1 MKPILYSSTATSF
14 NNQGLGVLSDA
25 VSCTVVEERNGEY
38 ELTLQYPVGG
48 IHYSEIEDRA
58 IIMAIPSPYRTPQP
72 FRIYSIESPLNGIV
86 TIHAHHISYDLSGI
100 PVSPFT
106 AGTCKAAL
114 SGLVTHSAVGNPFS
128 ADTDKLVTGNYTLK
142 VPTSFRACLGGQEG
156 SILDVYGKGEYEFDK
171 FNIYLHLNRGSD
183 NGVKFAYGVN
193 ITDFNMERNLES
205 VVTGIYPYWAN
216 VDGDELVELDE
227 KIIEIYDPSNPTYL
241 LEAGGAYL
249 TDSNG
254 NYLTTQTPFSFHN
267 VLPLDLS
274 SEFEEAPTQEQLKER
289 AEKYITDNGLGA
301 PKVSIEVSFVH
312 LSQTAE
318 YSYLKEVEKCDLCD
332 TVTVEFPLYGISV
345 KAKIIAIETDVLL
358 ERYNSVQIGDPRS
371 TIADTIAG
379 LTLTSATKTEVQ
391 AGNQKAADVINNT
404 KGTFEWIDND
414 ADGRNEGFTIYES
427 EGNAFLRCTAGGIGL
442 SEDGGQTYTNA
453 ITKEGIVATAIT
465 VGEMSADRIR
475 GGTLQLGGYNNVSGL
490 AQIYDE
496 NEVLRIELNKDGITA
511 QNTQSVSGSYYT
523 FTSQLQMAQLRFYQ
537 DGSPL
542 FALFPSYSQQSNVG
556 YGTLGCYRPFYVVTG
571 AGGSVGARYAAASG
585 TTQDGQDFH
594 APWYFGDYMY
604 VNGNF
609 TVSGTKS
616 RSVNTDD
623 YGERLL
629 YAYETPSPMF
639 GDVGEGEI
647 AEDGYA
653 YILIEPMF
661 AQTIQSD
668 SYHVFIT
675 SYSEDDVKV
684 VERTPTHFV
693 CKGTQGTRFSWMLM
707 AKQKGYEVERL
718 EEIDSVNFHTPL
730 ENYGG

>member
-1 MKPILYSSTATSF
+1 MHYGAEVVDTIMKPILYSSTATSF

-58 IIMAIPSPYRTPQP
+58 IIMAIPSPYRSAQP

-114 SGLVTHSAVGNPFS
+114 SGLVTHSAVTNPFS
-128 ADTDKLVTGNYTLK
+128 ADTDKLVTGTYTLK

-205 VVTGIYPYWAN
+205 IVTGIYPYWAN
-216 VDGDELVELDE
+216 VDGDELVELDG
-227 KIIEIYDPSNPTYL
+227 KIIEIYDPNNPTYF

-274 SEFEEAPTQEQLKER
+274 SEFEEAPTQDQLKER

-312 LSQTAE
+312 LGQTEE

-345 KAKIIAIETDVLL
+345 KAKIIAVETDVLL

-391 AGNQKAADVINNT
+391 MGNQKAADVINNT
-404 KGTFEWIDND
+404 KGTWEWIDNGDGTNGGATVYD
-414 ADGRNEGFTIYES
+414 ADGNGL
-427 EGNAFLRCTAGGIGL
+427 LRITAGGMGI
-442 SEDGGQTYTNA
+442 SQDGGLTYTNA
-453 ITKEGIVATAIT
+453 ITRDGVLASRLSVQQNGVVLLDADSESDTEVHLFMYHPSSEQKVFAVQAYKQDYNNVEWSGMNLYDPHTGTPWMQATAIYSPNSQTTNSDLKLINIDNDMADLDIQVWQSSNYGASGKIAFYSGTEDNGGVQIAREILGLHHQGDNCWMTFFDGTNRRTLRLYDIT
-465 VGEMSADRIR
+465 VG
-475 GGTLQLGGYNNVSGL
+475 
-490 AQIYDE
+490 
-496 NEVLRIELNKDGITA
+496 
-511 QNTQSVSGSYYT
+511 
-523 FTSQLQMAQLRFYQ
+523 
-537 DGSPL
+537 
-542 FALFPSYSQQSNVG
+542 
-556 YGTLGCYRPFYVVTG
+556 
-571 AGGSVGARYAAASG
+571 G
-585 TTQDGQDFH
+585 TT
-594 APWYFGDYMY
+594 
-604 VNGNF
+604 
-609 TVSGTKS
+609 
-616 RSVNTDD
+616 
-623 YGERLL
+623 
-629 YAYETPSPMF
+629 
-639 GDVGEGEI
+639 
-647 AEDGYA
+647 
-653 YILIEPMF
+653 
-661 AQTIQSD
+661 
-668 SYHVFIT
+668 YHVLGSI
-675 SYSEDDVKV
+675 E
-684 VERTPTHFV
+684 
-693 CKGTQGTRFSWMLM
+693 
-707 AKQKGYEVERL
+707 
-718 EEIDSVNFHTPL
+718 
-730 ENYGG
+730 

>member
-1 MKPILYSSTATSF
+1 MHNGAEVVDTIMKPILYSSTATSF

-58 IIMAIPSPYRTPQP
+58 IILAIPSPYRSAQP

-114 SGLVTHSAVGNPFS
+114 SGLVTHSAVTNPFS

-216 VDGDELVELDE
+216 VDGDELVELDS
-227 KIIEIYDPSNPTYL
+227 KIIEIYDPNNPTYL

-249 TDSNG
+249 TDANG
-254 NYLTTQTPFSFHN
+254 NYLTAQAPFSFHN

-289 AEKYITDNGLGA
+289 AEKYISDNGLGA

-312 LSQTAE
+312 LGQTAE

-358 ERYNSVQIGDPRS
+358 ERYNSIQIGDART

-379 LTLTSATKTEVQ
+379 LTLTSATKTEVR
-391 AGNQKAADVINNT
+391 AGSQKAADVINNT
-404 KGTFEWIDND
+404 KGVFEWIDNG
-414 ADGRNEGFTIYES
+414 DGTNGGFTIYETDDDKS
-427 EGNAFLRCTAGGIGL
+427 WLRCTAGGIGI
-442 SEDGGQTYTNA
+442 SADGGLTYTNA
-453 ITKEGIVATAIT
+453 ITKNGVVASQLDVQNNGVSILKAYRTYYNEPRLELKD
-465 VGEMSADRIR
+465 VDGDDLFVIR
-475 GGTLQLGGYNNVSGL
+475 GWRASQGAREEGVAIDLFSQTSSDTIYRLNTTTSGDSGYMDGTYMTLDPPNRDTTDGL
-490 AQIYDE
+490 NY
-496 NEVLRIELNKDGITA
+496 G
-511 QNTQSVSGSYYT
+511 
-523 FTSQLQMAQLRFYQ
+523 LQMSTSDNGLCNFRIFNEKTPALDHIRLAVYT
-537 DGSPL
+537 DGNNATQAYIGIRDATYG
-542 FALFPSYSQQSNVG
+542 FKALTIKPI
-556 YGTLGCYRPFYVVTG
+556 VV
-571 AGGSVGARYAAASG
+571 SG
-585 TTQDGQDFH
+585 TT
-594 APWYFGDYMY
+594 YY
-604 VNGNF
+604 VLA
-609 TVSGTKS
+609 S
-616 RSVNTDD
+616 
-623 YGERLL
+623 L
-629 YAYETPSPMF
+629 
-639 GDVGEGEI
+639 
-647 AEDGYA
+647 
-653 YILIEPMF
+653 
-661 AQTIQSD
+661 
-668 SYHVFIT
+668 
-675 SYSEDDVKV
+675 
-684 VERTPTHFV
+684 
-693 CKGTQGTRFSWMLM
+693 
-707 AKQKGYEVERL
+707 
-718 EEIDSVNFHTPL
+718 
-730 ENYGG
+730 

>member
-58 IIMAIPSPYRTPQP
+58 IIMAIPSPYRSAQP

-114 SGLVTHSAVGNPFS
+114 SGLVTHSAVTNPFS

-183 NGVKFAYGVN
+183 HGVKFAYGVN

-254 NYLTTQTPFSFHN
+254 NYLTAQTPFSFHN

-274 SEFEEAPTQEQLKER
+274 SEFGEAPTQEQLKER
-289 AEKYITDNGLGA
+289 AEKYISDNGLGA

-312 LSQTAE
+312 LGQTEE

-358 ERYNSVQIGDPRS
+358 ERYNSVQIGDART

-379 LTLTSATKTEVQ
+379 LTLTSATKTEVR
-391 AGNQKAADVINNT
+391 AGSQKAADVINNT
-404 KGTFEWIDND
+404 KGTFEWIDENG
-414 ADGRNEGFTIYES
+414 DGENEGFTIYES
-427 EGNAFLRCTAGGIGL
+427 EGVAFLRCTAGGIGL
-442 SEDGGQTYTNA
+442 SQDGGLTYTNA
-453 ITKEGIVATAIT
+453 ITKNGVTATNLNVRANGVSVLRVYYNDSAKTSVLQFNNPETGGVGFYLSSNLFGSGISLYKNDGQTEILGLSSYTDNGGAGANNQLHIDDPRNGRAAIHLISSTNTNNNKYSNMVAVYGALDDPSSTDAPLG
-465 VGEMSADRIR
+465 VEMYA
-475 GGTLQLGGYNNVSGL
+475 GYNNGTYTNRLSL
-490 AQIYDE
+490 AYANTRDT
-496 NEVLRIELNKDGITA
+496 TA
-511 QNTQSVSGSYYT
+511 
-523 FTSQLQMAQLRFYQ
+523 
-537 DGSPL
+537 
-542 FALFPSYSQQSNVG
+542 
-556 YGTLGCYRPFYVVTG
+556 FYVISNATDNVVMMFDG
-571 AGGSVGARYAAASG
+571 HYAQWKTATING
-585 TTQDGQDFH
+585 TTYH
-594 APWYFGDYMY
+594 Y
-604 VNGNF
+604 
-609 TVSGTKS
+609 
-616 RSVNTDD
+616 
-623 YGERLL
+623 L
-629 YAYETPSPMF
+629 
-639 GDVGEGEI
+639 
-647 AEDGYA
+647 GY
-653 YILIEPMF
+653 
-661 AQTIQSD
+661 
-668 SYHVFIT
+668 
-675 SYSEDDVKV
+675 
-684 VERTPTHFV
+684 
-693 CKGTQGTRFSWMLM
+693 
-707 AKQKGYEVERL
+707 
-718 EEIDSVNFHTPL
+718 
-730 ENYGG
+730 

>member
-58 IIMAIPSPYRTPQP
+58 IILAIPSPYRSAQP

-205 VVTGIYPYWAN
+205 VVTGVYPYWAN
-216 VDGDELVELDE
+216 VDGDGLVELDE

-249 TDSNG
+249 TDANG

-289 AEKYITDNGLGA
+289 AEKYISDNGLGA

-312 LSQTAE
+312 LGQTEE

-391 AGNQKAADVINNT
+391 MGNQKAADVINNT
-404 KGTFEWIDND
+404 KGTWEWIDNGDGTNGGATVYD
-414 ADGRNEGFTIYES
+414 ADGNGL
-427 EGNAFLRCTAGGIGL
+427 LRITAGGMGI
-442 SEDGGQTYTNA
+442 SQDGGLTYTNA
-453 ITKEGIVATAIT
+453 ITKNGVIATQLSVGGNGISFLDVGKNTSTSPTVNGLPYLKFQDADGDAIFDVHQWQYGTSGSYGVVMKMADPDTQNDIFTVSTTYGEDNTANSVYLDMFDPSHTYRLYAICQT
-465 VGEMSADRIR
+465 NSAVFR
-475 GGTLQLGGYNNVSGL
+475 LANQGGYN
-490 AQIYDE
+490 Y
-496 NEVLRIELNKDGITA
+496 
-511 QNTQSVSGSYYT
+511 
-523 FTSQLQMAQLRFYQ
+523 
-537 DGSPL
+537 P
-542 FALFPSYSQQSNVG
+542 FALTVND
-556 YGTLGCYRPFYVVTG
+556 GTPYIDMDGHTLTVRNITIN
-571 AGGSVGARYAAASG
+571 G
-585 TTQDGQDFH
+585 TT
-594 APWYFGDYMY
+594 YY
-604 VNGNF
+604 VLA
-609 TVSGTKS
+609 GTS
-616 RSVNTDD
+616 
-623 YGERLL
+623 
-629 YAYETPSPMF
+629 
-639 GDVGEGEI
+639 
-647 AEDGYA
+647 
-653 YILIEPMF
+653 
-661 AQTIQSD
+661 
-668 SYHVFIT
+668 
-675 SYSEDDVKV
+675 
-684 VERTPTHFV
+684 
-693 CKGTQGTRFSWMLM
+693 
-707 AKQKGYEVERL
+707 
-718 EEIDSVNFHTPL
+718 
-730 ENYGG
+730 

>member
-14 NNQGLGVLSDA
+14 NNQGLGTLSDV
-25 VSCTVVEERNGEY
+25 VSCTAVEERNGEY

-58 IIMAIPSPYRTPQP
+58 IILAIPSPYRSAQP

-114 SGLVTHSAVGNPFS
+114 SGLVTHSAITNPFS
-128 ADTDKLVTGNYTLK
+128 ADTDKLVTGTYTLK
-142 VPTSFRACLGGQEG
+142 APTSFRACLGGQEG

-216 VDGDELVELDE
+216 VDGDELVELGS
-227 KIIEIYDPSNPTYL
+227 KIIEIYDPNNPTYL

-249 TDSNG
+249 TDTNG
-254 NYLTTQTPFSFHN
+254 NYLTAQTPFSFHN

-289 AEKYITDNGLGA
+289 AEKYIADNGLGA

-312 LSQTAE
+312 LGQTAE
-318 YSYLKEVEKCDLCD
+318 YAYLKEVEKCDLCD

-391 AGNQKAADVINNT
+391 MGNQKAADVINNT
-404 KGTFEWIDND
+404 KGTWEWIDNGDGTNGGATVYD
-414 ADGRNEGFTIYES
+414 ADGNGL
-427 EGNAFLRCTAGGIGL
+427 LRITAGGMGI
-442 SEDGGQTYTNA
+442 SQDGGLTYTNA
-453 ITKEGIVATAIT
+453 ITRDGVLASKLSVQQNGVVLLDADSESDTEVHLFMYHPTTEQKVFAVQAYKQSYNNVEWSGMNLYEPHTGFPWLQATATYSPVYQTTNSDFRLRNVDNVDADLDIQVWQSSNYGASGKIAFYSGTEDNGGVQISREILGLHHQGDNCWMTFFDGTNRRTLRLYDIT
-465 VGEMSADRIR
+465 VG
-475 GGTLQLGGYNNVSGL
+475 
-490 AQIYDE
+490 
-496 NEVLRIELNKDGITA
+496 
-511 QNTQSVSGSYYT
+511 
-523 FTSQLQMAQLRFYQ
+523 
-537 DGSPL
+537 
-542 FALFPSYSQQSNVG
+542 
-556 YGTLGCYRPFYVVTG
+556 
-571 AGGSVGARYAAASG
+571 G
-585 TTQDGQDFH
+585 TT
-594 APWYFGDYMY
+594 
-604 VNGNF
+604 
-609 TVSGTKS
+609 
-616 RSVNTDD
+616 
-623 YGERLL
+623 
-629 YAYETPSPMF
+629 
-639 GDVGEGEI
+639 
-647 AEDGYA
+647 
-653 YILIEPMF
+653 
-661 AQTIQSD
+661 
-668 SYHVFIT
+668 YHVLGSI
-675 SYSEDDVKV
+675 E
-684 VERTPTHFV
+684 
-693 CKGTQGTRFSWMLM
+693 
-707 AKQKGYEVERL
+707 
-718 EEIDSVNFHTPL
+718 
-730 ENYGG
+730 

>member
-14 NNQGLGVLSDA
+14 NNQGLGTLSDA

-58 IIMAIPSPYRTPQP
+58 IIMAIPSPYRSAQP
-72 FRIYSIESPLNGIV
+72 FRIYSVESPLNGIV

-114 SGLVTHSAVGNPFS
+114 SGLVTNSAVTNPFS
-128 ADTDKLVTGNYTLK
+128 ADTDKLVTGTYTLK

-171 FNIYLHLNRGSD
+171 FDIYLHLNRGSD

-205 VVTGIYPYWAN
+205 IVTGIYPYWAN

-227 KIIEIYDPSNPTYL
+227 KIIEIYDPNNPTYL

-249 TDSNG
+249 TDANG

-274 SEFEEAPTQEQLKER
+274 SEFEEAPTQEELQER

-312 LSQTAE
+312 LGQTEE

-391 AGNQKAADVINNT
+391 MGNQKAADVINNT
-404 KGTFEWIDND
+404 KGTWEWIDNGDGTNGGATVYD
-414 ADGRNEGFTIYES
+414 ADGNGL
-427 EGNAFLRCTAGGIGL
+427 LRITAGGMGI
-442 SEDGGQTYTNA
+442 SQDGGLTYTNA
-453 ITKEGIVATAIT
+453 ITKEGVIASRLSVVYDDTKILDTYFDYNDESLVPYVTARQNYYDVHHGTQTLSIYST
-465 VGEMSADRIR
+465 RYESTTIGGYGFTGIR
-475 GGTLQLGGYNNVSGL
+475 GTNPVTRRDAFELSTRYFDDETKGTMATGLNIFDVKNVRHNSIGLGSYNN
-490 AQIYDE
+490 
-496 NEVLRIELNKDGITA
+496 
-511 QNTQSVSGSYYT
+511 
-523 FTSQLQMAQLRFYQ
+523 
-537 DGSPL
+537 
-542 FALFPSYSQQSNVG
+542 
-556 YGTLGCYRPFYVVTG
+556 
-571 AGGSVGARYAAASG
+571 SVGATLSYLSFVNPATGNTVFYVQANGDRPGMVVYDPDNSVSRSLDLTPITING
-585 TTQDGQDFH
+585 TTYYIM
-594 APWYFGDYMY
+594 A
-604 VNGNF
+604 
-609 TVSGTKS
+609 GT
-616 RSVNTDD
+616 
-623 YGERLL
+623 
-629 YAYETPSPMF
+629 
-639 GDVGEGEI
+639 
-647 AEDGYA
+647 
-653 YILIEPMF
+653 
-661 AQTIQSD
+661 
-668 SYHVFIT
+668 
-675 SYSEDDVKV
+675 
-684 VERTPTHFV
+684 
-693 CKGTQGTRFSWMLM
+693 
-707 AKQKGYEVERL
+707 
-718 EEIDSVNFHTPL
+718 
-730 ENYGG
+730 

>member
-58 IIMAIPSPYRTPQP
+58 IIMAIPSPYRSAQP

-114 SGLVTHSAVGNPFS
+114 SGLVTHSAVTNPFS
-128 ADTDKLVTGNYTLK
+128 ADTDKLVTGTYTLK

-171 FNIYLHLNRGSD
+171 FDIYLHLNRGSD

-216 VDGDELVELDE
+216 VDGDELVELDS
-227 KIIEIYDPSNPTYL
+227 KIIEIYDPNNPTYL

-289 AEKYITDNGLGA
+289 AEKYISDNGLGA

-312 LSQTAE
+312 LGQTAE

-391 AGNQKAADVINNT
+391 MGNQKAADVINNT
-404 KGTFEWIDND
+404 KGTFEWIDENG
-414 ADGRNEGFTIYES
+414 DGENEGFTIYES
-427 EGNAFLRCTAGGIGL
+427 EGVAFLRCTAGGIGL
-442 SEDGGQTYTNA
+442 SQDGGLTYTNA
-453 ITKEGIVATAIT
+453 ITKEGVVAT
-465 VGEMSADRIR
+465 
-475 GGTLQLGGYNNVSGL
+475 QLNVQEDGNDVFEVY
-490 AQIYDE
+490 YDE
-496 NEVLRIELNKDGITA
+496 NALVSQMKMYHP
-511 QNTQSVSGSYYT
+511 VSGGQIFRAYGGGT
-523 FTSQLQMAQLRFYQ
+523 GGRH
-537 DGSPL
+537 DGESSFNAGVTVTRPDGVSL
-542 FALFPSYSQQSNVG
+542 ASMGGLYLTDQSDTLSSIS
-556 YGTLGCYRPFYVVTG
+556 GTVSVTG
-571 AGGSVGARYAAASG
+571 GLGLLRTGYKGNARMNGTYYATSDTAEASISVTLDRVENGVTPKQIIKIAADNMSMNQPYIYVYDEARSLICNMVV
-585 TTQDGQDFH
+585 QD
-594 APWYFGDYMY
+594 
-604 VNGNF
+604 VTING
-609 TVSGTKS
+609 V
-616 RSVNTDD
+616 R
-623 YGERLL
+623 Y
-629 YAYETPSPMF
+629 YMF
-639 GDVGEGEI
+639 GAI
-647 AEDGYA
+647 
-653 YILIEPMF
+653 
-661 AQTIQSD
+661 
-668 SYHVFIT
+668 HV
-675 SYSEDDVKV
+675 
-684 VERTPTHFV
+684 
-693 CKGTQGTRFSWMLM
+693 
-707 AKQKGYEVERL
+707 
-718 EEIDSVNFHTPL
+718 
-730 ENYGG
+730 

>member
-58 IIMAIPSPYRTPQP
+58 IILAIPSPYRSAQP

-114 SGLVTHSAVGNPFS
+114 SGLVTHSAVTNPFS

-205 VVTGIYPYWAN
+205 VVTGVYPYWAN

-289 AEKYITDNGLGA
+289 TEKYISDNGLGA

-312 LSQTAE
+312 LGQTAE

-379 LTLTSATKTEVQ
+379 LTLTSATKTEVR
-391 AGNQKAADVINNT
+391 AGSQKAADVINNT
-404 KGTFEWIDND
+404 KGTFEWIDENG
-414 ADGRNEGFTIYES
+414 DGENEGFTIYES
-427 EGNAFLRCTAGGIGL
+427 EGVAFLRCTAGGIGL
-442 SEDGGQTYTNA
+442 SQDGGLTYTNA
-453 ITKEGIVATAIT
+453 ITKEGVIASRLSVAYNDTKILDTYYDANTESTVPYVTARQNFYDVYHGTTTLSIYST
-465 VGEMSADRIR
+465 RYESTSIGGYGLTGIR
-475 GGTLQLGGYNNVSGL
+475 GTNPVTKREAFELSTRYFDDETKGTMATGLIISDVAKGRHNSIGLATYKHPVSGATVSYL
-490 AQIYDE
+490 SFVNPDTRNTVFYVQANGERPSMEVYDPD
-496 NEVLRIELNKDGITA
+496 N
-511 QNTQSVSGSYYT
+511 SVSRSLYLT
-523 FTSQLQMAQLRFYQ
+523 PITI
-537 DGSPL
+537 
-542 FALFPSYSQQSNVG
+542 N
-556 YGTLGCYRPFYVVTG
+556 
-571 AGGSVGARYAAASG
+571 G
-585 TTQDGQDFH
+585 TTYYIM
-594 APWYFGDYMY
+594 A
-604 VNGNF
+604 
-609 TVSGTKS
+609 GT
-616 RSVNTDD
+616 
-623 YGERLL
+623 
-629 YAYETPSPMF
+629 
-639 GDVGEGEI
+639 
-647 AEDGYA
+647 
-653 YILIEPMF
+653 
-661 AQTIQSD
+661 
-668 SYHVFIT
+668 
-675 SYSEDDVKV
+675 
-684 VERTPTHFV
+684 
-693 CKGTQGTRFSWMLM
+693 
-707 AKQKGYEVERL
+707 
-718 EEIDSVNFHTPL
+718 
-730 ENYGG
+730 

>member
-14 NNQGLGVLSDA
+14 NNQGLGTLSDA

-58 IIMAIPSPYRTPQP
+58 IIMAIPSPYRSAQP

-106 AGTCKAAL
+106 AGTCAAAL
-114 SGLVTHSAVGNPFS
+114 SGLVTHSAVTNPFS
-128 ADTDKLVTGNYTLK
+128 VDTDKLVTGTYTLK

-171 FNIYLHLNRGSD
+171 FDIYLHLNRGSD

-205 VVTGIYPYWAN
+205 IVTGIYPYWTN

-254 NYLTTQTPFSFHN
+254 NYLTTQTPFSFNN

-274 SEFEEAPTQEQLKER
+274 SEFEEAPTQEELEER

-301 PKVSIEVSFVH
+301 PRVSIEVSFVH
-312 LSQTAE
+312 LGQTEE

-358 ERYNSVQIGDPRS
+358 ERYNSVQIGDART

-379 LTLTSATKTEVQ
+379 LTLTSATKTEVR
-391 AGNQKAADVINNT
+391 AGSQKAADVINNT
-404 KGTFEWIDND
+404 KGTFEWIDE
-414 ADGRNEGFTIYES
+414 DGDGENEGFTIYES
-427 EGNAFLRCTAGGIGL
+427 DGVAFLRCTAGGIGL
-442 SEDGGQTYTNA
+442 SQDGGLTYTNA
-453 ITKEGIVATAIT
+453 ITKNGVVATQLN
-465 VGEMSADRIR
+465 VQED
-475 GGTLQLGGYNNVSGL
+475 GGDVFEVYYDEETSRSKMIMYHPVTESTIFNVSGGRVSSQYNGASSYL
-490 AQIYDE
+490 ASAS
-496 NEVLRIELNKDGITA
+496 VLSPDGYNIASLTGTYATNQSDELNYITG
-511 QNTQSVSGSYYT
+511 TVSVSGGLGLGRTGNRGNAMMSGIYYASSDT
-523 FTSQLQMAQLRFYQ
+523 AEAYVNVTLDRV
-537 DGSPL
+537 DGSLTPKQIIKI
-542 FALFPSYSQQSNVG
+542 AVDNIDMNQPYI
-556 YGTLGCYRPFYVVTG
+556 YVYDEANSRTCNMVVQDVTI
-571 AGGSVGARYAAASG
+571 
-585 TTQDGQDFH
+585 
-594 APWYFGDYMY
+594 
-604 VNGNF
+604 N
-609 TVSGTKS
+609 GTK
-616 RSVNTDD
+616 
-623 YGERLL
+623 Y
-629 YAYETPSPMF
+629 YIF
-639 GDVGEGEI
+639 GAI
-647 AEDGYA
+647 
-653 YILIEPMF
+653 
-661 AQTIQSD
+661 
-668 SYHVFIT
+668 HV
-675 SYSEDDVKV
+675 
-684 VERTPTHFV
+684 
-693 CKGTQGTRFSWMLM
+693 
-707 AKQKGYEVERL
+707 
-718 EEIDSVNFHTPL
+718 
-730 ENYGG
+730 

>member
-1 MKPILYSSTATSF
+1 MHNGAKVVDTIMKPILYSSTATSF

-58 IIMAIPSPYRTPQP
+58 IILAIPSPYRSAQP

-205 VVTGIYPYWAN
+205 VVTGVYPYWAN
-216 VDGDELVELDE
+216 VDGDGLVELDE

-249 TDSNG
+249 TDANG

-274 SEFEEAPTQEQLKER
+274 SEFEEAPSQEQLKER

-312 LSQTAE
+312 LGQTEE

-379 LTLTSATKTEVQ
+379 LTLTSATKTEVR
-391 AGNQKAADVINNT
+391 AGSQKAADVINNT
-404 KGTFEWIDND
+404 KGTFEWIDNG
-414 ADGRNEGFTIYES
+414 DGTNGGFTIYETNDEKS
-427 EGNAFLRCTAGGIGL
+427 WLRCTAGGIGI
-442 SEDGGQTYTNA
+442 SADGGLTYTNA
-453 ITKEGIVATAIT
+453 ITKNGVVASQLDVQNNGVSILKAYRTSYNEPRLELKD
-465 VGEMSADRIR
+465 VDGDDLFVIR
-475 GGTLQLGGYNNVSGL
+475 GWRASQGAREEGVAIDLFSQTSSDTIYRLNTTTSGDSGYMDGTYMTLDPPNRDADNGLNYGLQMSTSDNGLCNFRIFNEKTPAQDHIRLAVYTDGNNV
-490 AQIYDE
+490 
-496 NEVLRIELNKDGITA
+496 
-511 QNTQSVSGSYYT
+511 TQSYIGIRDAT
-523 FTSQLQMAQLRFYQ
+523 
-537 DGSPL
+537 
-542 FALFPSYSQQSNVG
+542 
-556 YGTLGCYRPFYVVTG
+556 YGWKTLTIKQI
-571 AGGSVGARYAAASG
+571 SING
-585 TTQDGQDFH
+585 TT
-594 APWYFGDYMY
+594 YY
-604 VNGNF
+604 VLA
-609 TVSGTKS
+609 S
-616 RSVNTDD
+616 
-623 YGERLL
+623 L
-629 YAYETPSPMF
+629 
-639 GDVGEGEI
+639 
-647 AEDGYA
+647 
-653 YILIEPMF
+653 
-661 AQTIQSD
+661 
-668 SYHVFIT
+668 
-675 SYSEDDVKV
+675 
-684 VERTPTHFV
+684 
-693 CKGTQGTRFSWMLM
+693 
-707 AKQKGYEVERL
+707 
-718 EEIDSVNFHTPL
+718 
-730 ENYGG
+730 

>member
-58 IIMAIPSPYRTPQP
+58 IIMAIPSPYRSAQP

-205 VVTGIYPYWAN
+205 VVTGVYPYWAN
-216 VDGDELVELDE
+216 VDGDGLVELDE

-249 TDSNG
+249 TDANG

-274 SEFEEAPTQEQLKER
+274 SEFEEAPSQEQLKER
-289 AEKYITDNGLGA
+289 AEKYISDNGLGA

-312 LSQTAE
+312 LGQTEE

-391 AGNQKAADVINNT
+391 MGNQKAADVINNT
-404 KGTFEWIDND
+404 EGTFQFIDNG
-414 ADGRNEGFTIYES
+414 DGTNGGFTIYES
-427 EGNAFLRCTAGGIGL
+427 DGNAFLRCTAGGIGL
-442 SEDGGQTYTNA
+442 SQDGGLTYTNA
-453 ITKEGIVATAIT
+453 ITKNGVTATNLNVRANGVSVLRVYYNDSAKTSVLQFNNPETGGLGFYLASTLLGSGIHLYKNDGRTEILGLSSYTGGSGADANNQLHIDDPRNGRTAIHLISSANT
-465 VGEMSADRIR
+465 NNNAYSNMVAVYGALDDPSSTDAPLGVEMYA
-475 GGTLQLGGYNNVSGL
+475 GYNNGTYTNRLSL
-490 AQIYDE
+490 AYANTRDT
-496 NEVLRIELNKDGITA
+496 TA
-511 QNTQSVSGSYYT
+511 
-523 FTSQLQMAQLRFYQ
+523 
-537 DGSPL
+537 
-542 FALFPSYSQQSNVG
+542 
-556 YGTLGCYRPFYVVTG
+556 FYVISNATDNVVMMFDG
-571 AGGSVGARYAAASG
+571 HYAQWKTATING
-585 TTQDGQDFH
+585 TTYH
-594 APWYFGDYMY
+594 Y
-604 VNGNF
+604 
-609 TVSGTKS
+609 
-616 RSVNTDD
+616 
-623 YGERLL
+623 L
-629 YAYETPSPMF
+629 
-639 GDVGEGEI
+639 
-647 AEDGYA
+647 GY
-653 YILIEPMF
+653 
-661 AQTIQSD
+661 
-668 SYHVFIT
+668 
-675 SYSEDDVKV
+675 
-684 VERTPTHFV
+684 
-693 CKGTQGTRFSWMLM
+693 
-707 AKQKGYEVERL
+707 
-718 EEIDSVNFHTPL
+718 
-730 ENYGG
+730 

>member
-58 IIMAIPSPYRTPQP
+58 IILAIPSPYRTPQP

-114 SGLVTHSAVGNPFS
+114 SGLVTHSAVTNPFS
-128 ADTDKLVTGNYTLK
+128 ADTDKLVTGTYTLK

-289 AEKYITDNGLGA
+289 AEKYISDNGLGA

-312 LSQTAE
+312 LGQTEE

-358 ERYNSVQIGDPRS
+358 ERYNSVQIGDART

-379 LTLTSATKTEVQ
+379 LTLTSATKTEVR
-391 AGNQKAADVINNT
+391 AGSQKAADVINNT
-404 KGTFEWIDND
+404 KGTFEWIDED
-414 ADGRNEGFTIYES
+414 ADGENEGFTIYES
-427 EGNAFLRCTAGGIGL
+427 DGVAFLRCTAGGIGL
-442 SEDGGQTYTNA
+442 SQDGGLTYTNA
-453 ITKEGIVATAIT
+453 ITKNGVVAT
-465 VGEMSADRIR
+465 
-475 GGTLQLGGYNNVSGL
+475 QLNVQEDGNDVFEVY
-490 AQIYDE
+490 YDE
-496 NEVLRIELNKDGITA
+496 NALMSQMKMYHP
-511 QNTQSVSGSYYT
+511 VSGGQIFRAYGGGMSPQHNGESSFNAGVT
-523 FTSQLQMAQLRFYQ
+523 VSRP
-537 DGSPL
+537 DGVSL
-542 FALFPSYSQQSNVG
+542 ASMGGLYLTDQSDTLSSIS
-556 YGTLGCYRPFYVVTG
+556 GTVSVTG
-571 AGGSVGARYAAASG
+571 GLGLLRTGYKGNARMNGTYYAASDTAEASISVTLDRVENG
-585 TTQDGQDFH
+585 VTPKQIIKIAADNMSMNQPYIYVYDEARSLICNMVVQDVTINGVR
-594 APWYFGDYMY
+594 YYIFG
-604 VNGNF
+604 
-609 TVSGTKS
+609 
-616 RSVNTDD
+616 
-623 YGERLL
+623 
-629 YAYETPSPMF
+629 A
-639 GDVGEGEI
+639 I
-647 AEDGYA
+647 
-653 YILIEPMF
+653 
-661 AQTIQSD
+661 
-668 SYHVFIT
+668 HV
-675 SYSEDDVKV
+675 
-684 VERTPTHFV
+684 
-693 CKGTQGTRFSWMLM
+693 
-707 AKQKGYEVERL
+707 
-718 EEIDSVNFHTPL
+718 
-730 ENYGG
+730 

>member
-58 IIMAIPSPYRTPQP
+58 IILAIPSPYRSAQP

-114 SGLVTHSAVGNPFS
+114 SGLVTHSAVTNPFS
-128 ADTDKLVTGNYTLK
+128 ADTDKLVTGTYTLK

-156 SILDVYGKGEYEFDK
+156 SILDVYGKGEYEFNK

-216 VDGDELVELDE
+216 VDGDELVELDG
-227 KIIEIYDPSNPTYL
+227 KIIEIYDPNNPTYL

-274 SEFEEAPTQEQLKER
+274 SEFEEAPTQDELKER
-289 AEKYITDNGLGA
+289 AEKYISDNGLGA

-312 LSQTAE
+312 LGQTAE

-358 ERYNSVQIGDPRS
+358 ERYNSVQIGDART

-379 LTLTSATKTEVQ
+379 LTLTSATKTEVR
-391 AGNQKAADVINNT
+391 AGSQKAADVINNT
-404 KGTFEWIDND
+404 EGTFQFIDNG
-414 ADGRNEGFTIYES
+414 DGTNGGFTIYES
-427 EGNAFLRCTAGGIGL
+427 DGNAFLRCTAGGIGL
-442 SEDGGQTYTNA
+442 SQDGGLTYTNA
-453 ITKEGIVATAIT
+453 ITKNGVTATNLNVRANGVSVLRVYYNDSAKTSVLQFNNPETGGLGFYVASTLLGSGIHLYKNDGQTEILGLSSYTGNGGAAANNQLHIDDPRNGRTAIHLISST
-465 VGEMSADRIR
+465 NTNNNAYSNMVAVYGALDDPSSTDAPLGVEMYA
-475 GGTLQLGGYNNVSGL
+475 GYNNGTYTNRLSL
-490 AQIYDE
+490 AYANTRDT
-496 NEVLRIELNKDGITA
+496 TA
-511 QNTQSVSGSYYT
+511 
-523 FTSQLQMAQLRFYQ
+523 
-537 DGSPL
+537 
-542 FALFPSYSQQSNVG
+542 
-556 YGTLGCYRPFYVVTG
+556 FYVISNATDNVVMMFDG
-571 AGGSVGARYAAASG
+571 HYAQWKTATING
-585 TTQDGQDFH
+585 TTYH
-594 APWYFGDYMY
+594 Y
-604 VNGNF
+604 
-609 TVSGTKS
+609 
-616 RSVNTDD
+616 
-623 YGERLL
+623 L
-629 YAYETPSPMF
+629 
-639 GDVGEGEI
+639 
-647 AEDGYA
+647 GY
-653 YILIEPMF
+653 
-661 AQTIQSD
+661 
-668 SYHVFIT
+668 
-675 SYSEDDVKV
+675 
-684 VERTPTHFV
+684 
-693 CKGTQGTRFSWMLM
+693 
-707 AKQKGYEVERL
+707 
-718 EEIDSVNFHTPL
+718 
-730 ENYGG
+730 

>member
-1 MKPILYSSTATSF
+1 MHNGAEVVDTMKPILYSSTATSF

-58 IIMAIPSPYRTPQP
+58 IILAIPSPYRSAQP

-114 SGLVTHSAVGNPFS
+114 SGLVTHSAVTNPFS
-128 ADTDKLVTGNYTLK
+128 ADTDKLVTGTYTLK

-156 SILDVYGKGEYEFDK
+156 SILDVYGKGEYEFNK

-216 VDGDELVELDE
+216 VDGDELVELDG
-227 KIIEIYDPSNPTYL
+227 KIIEIYDPNNPTYL

-274 SEFEEAPTQEQLKER
+274 SEFEEAPTQDELKER
-289 AEKYITDNGLGA
+289 AEKYISDNGLGA

-312 LSQTAE
+312 LGQTAE

-358 ERYNSVQIGDPRS
+358 ERYNSVQIGDART

-379 LTLTSATKTEVQ
+379 LTLTSATKTEVR
-391 AGNQKAADVINNT
+391 AGSQKAADVINNT
-404 KGTFEWIDND
+404 EGTFQFIDNG
-414 ADGRNEGFTIYES
+414 DGTNGGFTIYES
-427 EGNAFLRCTAGGIGL
+427 DGNAFLRCTAGGIGL
-442 SEDGGQTYTNA
+442 SQDGGLTYTNA
-453 ITKEGIVATAIT
+453 ITKNGVTATNLNVRANGVSVLRVYYNDSAKTSVLQFNNPETGGLGFYVASTLLGSGIHLYKNDGQTEILGLSSYTGNGGAAANNQLHIDDPRNGRTAIHLISST
-465 VGEMSADRIR
+465 NTNNNAYSNMVAVYGALDDPSSTDAPLGVEMYA
-475 GGTLQLGGYNNVSGL
+475 GYNNGTYTNRLSL
-490 AQIYDE
+490 AYANTRDT
-496 NEVLRIELNKDGITA
+496 TA
-511 QNTQSVSGSYYT
+511 
-523 FTSQLQMAQLRFYQ
+523 
-537 DGSPL
+537 
-542 FALFPSYSQQSNVG
+542 
-556 YGTLGCYRPFYVVTG
+556 FYVISNATDNVVMMFDG
-571 AGGSVGARYAAASG
+571 HYAQWKTATING
-585 TTQDGQDFH
+585 TTYH
-594 APWYFGDYMY
+594 Y
-604 VNGNF
+604 
-609 TVSGTKS
+609 
-616 RSVNTDD
+616 
-623 YGERLL
+623 L
-629 YAYETPSPMF
+629 
-639 GDVGEGEI
+639 
-647 AEDGYA
+647 GY
-653 YILIEPMF
+653 
-661 AQTIQSD
+661 
-668 SYHVFIT
+668 
-675 SYSEDDVKV
+675 
-684 VERTPTHFV
+684 
-693 CKGTQGTRFSWMLM
+693 
-707 AKQKGYEVERL
+707 
-718 EEIDSVNFHTPL
+718 
-730 ENYGG
+730 

>member
-1 MKPILYSSTATSF
+1 MHNGAEVVDAIMKPILYSSTATSF

-38 ELTLQYPVGG
+38 ELTLRYPVGG

-58 IIMAIPSPYRTPQP
+58 IIMAIPSPYRSAQP

-114 SGLVTHSAVGNPFS
+114 SGLVTNSAVTNPFS
-128 ADTDKLVTGNYTLK
+128 ADTDKLVTGTYTLK

-171 FNIYLHLNRGSD
+171 FDIYLHLNRGSD

-205 VVTGIYPYWAN
+205 IVTGIYPYWAN

-227 KIIEIYDPSNPTYL
+227 KIIEIYDPNNPTYF

-249 TDSNG
+249 TDANG
-254 NYLTTQTPFSFHN
+254 NYLTTQTPFSFNN

-312 LSQTAE
+312 LGQTEE

-358 ERYNSVQIGDPRS
+358 ERYNSVQIGDART

-379 LTLTSATKTEVQ
+379 LTLTSATKTEVR

-414 ADGRNEGFTIYES
+414 NDGENEGFTIYES
-427 EGNAFLRCTAGGIGL
+427 EGVAFLRCTAGGIGL
-442 SEDGGQTYTNA
+442 SQDGGLTYTNA
-453 ITKEGIVATAIT
+453 ITKGGVVASRLNVGEGGVNFLDVGSDTSSSVAVHGLPYLKFKDADGDTIFDVHQWQYGSSGNYGVTMRMADPDTRHDLFSVATTYDLNTYTANS
-465 VGEMSADRIR
+465 VGLDMVDPSHTYRFYVACQPNAVWLRL
-475 GGTLQLGGYNNVSGL
+475 GNNGGYNYPFAVTIDSGGPRVEMDGHAL
-490 AQIYDE
+490 TVRQITI
-496 NEVLRIELNKDGITA
+496 NGI
-511 QNTQSVSGSYYT
+511 SYYVLAG
-523 FTSQLQMAQLRFYQ
+523 TS
-537 DGSPL
+537 
-542 FALFPSYSQQSNVG
+542 
-556 YGTLGCYRPFYVVTG
+556 
-571 AGGSVGARYAAASG
+571 
-585 TTQDGQDFH
+585 
-594 APWYFGDYMY
+594 
-604 VNGNF
+604 
-609 TVSGTKS
+609 
-616 RSVNTDD
+616 
-623 YGERLL
+623 
-629 YAYETPSPMF
+629 
-639 GDVGEGEI
+639 
-647 AEDGYA
+647 
-653 YILIEPMF
+653 
-661 AQTIQSD
+661 
-668 SYHVFIT
+668 
-675 SYSEDDVKV
+675 
-684 VERTPTHFV
+684 
-693 CKGTQGTRFSWMLM
+693 
-707 AKQKGYEVERL
+707 
-718 EEIDSVNFHTPL
+718 
-730 ENYGG
+730 

>member
-38 ELTLQYPVGG
+38 ELTLRYPVGG

-58 IIMAIPSPYRTPQP
+58 IIMAIPSPYRSAQP

-114 SGLVTHSAVGNPFS
+114 SGLVTHSAVTNPFS

-171 FNIYLHLNRGSD
+171 FDIYLHLNRGSD

-216 VDGDELVELDE
+216 VDGDELVELDS

-254 NYLTTQTPFSFHN
+254 NYLTAQTPFSFHN

-289 AEKYITDNGLGA
+289 AEKYIADNGLGA

-312 LSQTAE
+312 LGQTEE
-318 YSYLKEVEKCDLCD
+318 YAYLKEVEKCDLCD

-358 ERYNSVQIGDPRS
+358 ERYNSVQIGDART

-379 LTLTSATKTEVQ
+379 LTLTSATKTEVR
-391 AGNQKAADVINNT
+391 AGSQKAADVINNT
-404 KGTFEWIDND
+404 KGTFEWIDENG
-414 ADGRNEGFTIYES
+414 DGENEGFTIYES
-427 EGNAFLRCTAGGIGL
+427 EGVAFLRCTAGGIGL
-442 SEDGGQTYTNA
+442 SQDGGLTYTNA
-453 ITKEGIVATAIT
+453 ITKNGVTATSLSVNNTADGYSLFCGLDSYTQMPKLMFSVRSFGYIFNAWASQIGDVTAGNLSLRNSNSIYPTFNVSNAYDPNTNALTATQCRIQTTAEGQNNYIQASSGNNEARV
-465 VGEMSADRIR
+465 DC
-475 GGTLQLGGYNNVSGL
+475 YNN
-490 AQIYDE
+490 
-496 NEVLRIELNKDGITA
+496 
-511 QNTQSVSGSYYT
+511 
-523 FTSQLQMAQLRFYQ
+523 
-537 DGSPL
+537 GSPRI
-542 FALFPSYSQQSNVG
+542 ALVG
-556 YGTLGCYRPFYVVTG
+556 GVQYGTMQVNSQYGYKFLSMKEIVIN
-571 AGGSVGARYAAASG
+571 G
-585 TTQDGQDFH
+585 TT
-594 APWYFGDYMY
+594 Y
-604 VNGNF
+604 
-609 TVSGTKS
+609 
-616 RSVNTDD
+616 
-623 YGERLL
+623 
-629 YAYETPSPMF
+629 
-639 GDVGEGEI
+639 
-647 AEDGYA
+647 
-653 YILIEPMF
+653 YIM
-661 AQTIQSD
+661 AS
-668 SYHVFIT
+668 T
-675 SYSEDDVKV
+675 S
-684 VERTPTHFV
+684 
-693 CKGTQGTRFSWMLM
+693 
-707 AKQKGYEVERL
+707 
-718 EEIDSVNFHTPL
+718 
-730 ENYGG
+730 